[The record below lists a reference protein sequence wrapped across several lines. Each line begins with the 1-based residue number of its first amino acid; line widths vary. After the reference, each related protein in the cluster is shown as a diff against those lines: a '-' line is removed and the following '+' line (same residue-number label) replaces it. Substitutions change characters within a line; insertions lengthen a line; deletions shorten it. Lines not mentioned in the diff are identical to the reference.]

1 MFKQPFTLLATHQS
15 GARRGRL
22 ELGHGSVDTPVF
34 MPIATQGSIKALTF
48 DQVRVLQP
56 QVILGNTYHLLL
68 RPGLEVITAAG
79 GLHHFLGWSGN
90 ILTDSGGF
98 QIFSLA
104 KLVERDDDGVTFRS
118 HLDGSLVRM
127 TPERSMEVQT
137 ILNPD
142 IAMSFDWFPG
152 YPAAEAEVAES
163 VKHTTAWAKRSKEA
177 FRGQGLLFGI
187 VQGGMFPALR
197 VESAKQLVGVDFPGY
212 AVGGLAVGESFAE
225 REHMLQT
232 TTPLLPSDKPRY
244 AMGVG
249 LPEDLLSAVRAGID
263 LFDCVIPTREARH
276 GKIYLGGKVNADLTN
291 VDYHT
296 INISSYAYR
305 LDQSPLEPGCT
316 CATCANGTTRA
327 YLRHLFS
334 VEEPAA
340 MTLASIHNLHFYLN
354 LMRRMRE
361 VISPEAAPV

>member
-1 MFKQPFTLLATHQS
+1 MLSQPFTLLASHES
-15 GARRGRL
+15 GARLGRL
-22 ELGHGSVDTPVF
+22 ELGHGPVDTPSF
-34 MPIATQGSIKALTF
+34 MPIATQGAIKSLTF

-68 RPGLEVITAAG
+68 RPGLEVISAAG
-79 GLHHFLGWSGN
+79 GLHQFLGWSGN

-98 QIFSLA
+98 QIFSLG

-137 ILNPD
+137 TLNPD

-152 YPAAEAEVAES
+152 YPAAEAEVEQS
-163 VKHTTAWAKRSKEA
+163 VTHTTAWAKRSKDS

-187 VQGGMFPALR
+187 IQGGMFPTLRLRSAQELVALD
-197 VESAKQLVGVDFPGY
+197 LPGY

-225 REHMLQT
+225 REHMLQIT
-232 TTPLLPSDKPRY
+232 APLLPKNKPRY

-249 LPEDLLSAVRAGID
+249 LPEDILAAVRAGID

-276 GKIYLGGKVNADLTN
+276 GKIYLGGKVNVQLTN

-296 INISSYAYR
+296 INITSYAYR
-305 LDQSPLEPGCT
+305 LDQSPLEPGCACTT
-316 CATCANGTTRA
+316 CQSGTTRA
-327 YLRHLFS
+327 YLRHLFA

-340 MTLASIHNLHFYLN
+340 LTLASVHNIHFYLN
-354 LMRRMRE
+354 LMRRIRAA
-361 VISPEAAPV
+361 ISST